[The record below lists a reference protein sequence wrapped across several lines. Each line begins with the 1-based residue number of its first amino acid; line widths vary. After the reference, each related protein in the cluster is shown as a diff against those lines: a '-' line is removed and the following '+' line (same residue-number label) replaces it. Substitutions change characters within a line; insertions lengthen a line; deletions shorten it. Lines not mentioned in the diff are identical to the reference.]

1 MRLRQAEAGGGA
13 VAGAPARRWTVPRR
27 AAFSPC
33 GRYRY
38 TLWRDW
44 GGAGRSP
51 GYALF
56 VCLNPSTAD
65 DERDDPTVRRCI
77 AFADAWGYRR
87 LCVANLFA
95 LRATDPAA
103 LLAAADPVGPE
114 NDAWLRRAARG
125 AGVVVAAWGNRG
137 ARAGRDREVTALL
150 PRMHYLRLTAR
161 GHPEHPLRLPRGLK
175 PRPWLLSRP

>member
-1 MRLRQAEAGGGA
+1 LAVARAAGDA
-13 VAGAPARRWTVPRR
+13 VAGTQARRWVAPRK

-44 GGAGRSP
+44 GGEG
-51 GYALF
+51 GKYALF

-103 LLAAADPVGPE
+103 LLAAADPVGPD

-125 AGVVVAAWGNRG
+125 AAVVVAAWGNRG
-137 ARAGRDREVTALL
+137 ARLGRDGEVLALL
-150 PRMHYLRLTAR
+150 PRPHFLRLTVR
-161 GHPEHPLRLPRGLK
+161 GRPEHPLRLPRGLT
-175 PRPWLLSRP
+175 PRPWPQP